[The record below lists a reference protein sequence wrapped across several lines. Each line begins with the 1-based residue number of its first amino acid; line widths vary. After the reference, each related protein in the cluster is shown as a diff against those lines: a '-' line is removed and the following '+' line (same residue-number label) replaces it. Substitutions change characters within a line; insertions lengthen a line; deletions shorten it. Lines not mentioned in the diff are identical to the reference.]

1 MLHIFPDLCLG
12 RARENAGYGRREAS
26 DRREAFRHF
35 PHRAARFFKSDLA
48 FVRRNK
54 AFPGVR
60 RRTRKYPELR
70 ARREHRAHHDKLRA
84 VFGQRGRTE
93 RKYGKRHRHRKCG
106 ERRKRNTVLPQKPCD
121 KRRGKYRGDQRRLKR
136 ERCGKRYAER
146 LGNEQRPRCP
156 KRDGKRKDERQR
168 YPRHR
173 QRPECPRKR
182 ERHRKRERA
191 EAQTAFLRPEN
202 PRISGAQKRALPPPK
217 LPFPPRRGTRSP

>member
-1 MLHIFPDLCLG
+1 MFISRMIEASSGTARAQLLGGKLRRCAFSAVQSGGKTAHRPRRSRVRAVPALALHPARRTSFVERMLHVFPDLRLG

-106 ERRKRNTVLPQKPCD
+106 ERRKRNAVLPQKPCD

-136 ERCGKRYAER
+136 ERCGKRIRRA
-146 LGNEQRPRCP
+146 PR
-156 KRDGKRKDERQR
+156 E
-168 YPRHR
+168 
-173 QRPECPRKR
+173 
-182 ERHRKRERA
+182 
-191 EAQTAFLRPEN
+191 
-202 PRISGAQKRALPPPK
+202 
-217 LPFPPRRGTRSP
+217 